1 VFSRA
6 NCIGCHKWHG
16 NGGGGYGGDALSLRK
31 TELTREQ
38 IIETVGCGR
47 PGTGMPFF
55 TRGAYDE
62 VKCHGMSREDAA
74 AQMPPEAG
82 TFLRPK
88 DIEAVADYVIA
99 HIKGAGE
106 PTYAECVAFFSSG
119 SRVCDNLQDAEAGG
133 CRRQPR
139 EEPVMDRPR
148 LSGIL
153 AAGLLAL
160 QAVALANSP
169 ARTEDFSGNDLR
181 DIRLG
186 MAAAELEE
194 SGYAGFACAADPK
207 HTLAGWTNWRDCP
220 ADASATRAIRFGYDP
235 SISRDGTVVA
245 GHPAILTLLIDDSG
259 HVAGLQIE
267 TDPKARRRVSMSA
280 RRRSCWGSRQGRV
293 TARTAGRA
301 PKASRT
307 QETSR

>member
-1 VFSRA
+1 MMNLKVFPAASMLLVSVIALKFLAPAATYGQPAQALASDPTNAGKAVFSRA

-62 VKCHGMSREDAA
+62 VKCHGMSREDAG

-119 SRVCDNLQDAEAGG
+119 SRVCDIYKTQK
-133 CRRQPR
+133 P
-139 EEPVMDRPR
+139 
-148 LSGIL
+148 
-153 AAGLLAL
+153 
-160 QAVALANSP
+160 
-169 ARTEDFSGNDLR
+169 ED
-181 DIRLG
+181 
-186 MAAAELEE
+186 AAA
-194 SGYAGFACAADPK
+194 SPGK
-207 HTLAGWTNWRDCP
+207 
-220 ADASATRAIRFGYDP
+220 S
-235 SISRDGTVVA
+235 
-245 GHPAILTLLIDDSG
+245 
-259 HVAGLQIE
+259 Q
-267 TDPKARRRVSMSA
+267 
-280 RRRSCWGSRQGRV
+280 
-293 TARTAGRA
+293 
-301 PKASRT
+301 
-307 QETSR
+307 